1 MKLAFTPR
9 AERDLERIAH
19 FIGIDNPIRAVSFLE
34 ELQARCATL
43 TEFPKRFPL
52 VERPNGH
59 GIRKCGHGSYLIF
72 YRIEP
77 DVIRILHILHGAT
90 DYGPLL
96 EGL

>member
-1 MKLAFTPR
+1 MKVELTER
-9 AERDLERIAH
+9 AERDLVVIGNYIAT
-19 FIGIDNPIRAVSFLE
+19 DNPLRADDFVD
-34 ELQARCATL
+34 ELLDRCASL
-43 TEFPKRFPL
+43 TEFPKRYPL
-52 VERPNGH
+52 ANRYSDVRRCRH
-59 GIRKCGHGSYLIF
+59 GTYLIF